1 MDECA
6 RMNKLIVLLSVAV
19 GLGAAAIFLTREDSA
34 GTRDIVQMAELD
46 IAQGELLY
54 ASSCA
59 ACHGVNLEGQP
70 DWRSK
75 GPDGRLPAPPHN
87 EDGHTWHHGDGLL
100 FKYTKLG
107 GQATLAESGV
117 DYDSGMPAFGD
128 TLTDA
133 DILNILGYI
142 KSTWTDRMRE
152 TQAERTEGEKLNGT

>member
-6 RMNKLIVLLSVAV
+6 RMNKLIVLLGLAI
-19 GLGAAAIFLTREDSA
+19 GLGAAAIFLTREENADPQDSLQMA
-34 GTRDIVQMAELD
+34 EIDIVQGA
-46 IAQGELLY
+46 ALY

-100 FKYTKLG
+100 FQYTKLG
-107 GQATLAESGV
+107 GQATLAQSGV
-117 DYDSGMPAFGD
+117 DYDSGMPSFGG

-133 DILNILGYI
+133 EILNIIGYI
-142 KSTWTDRMRE
+142 KSTWSDRMRE
-152 TQAERTEGEKLNGT
+152 TQAQRTEDEKLNGT